1 MRWFAHDLR
10 ATKLRKIAPMY
21 LNMLCAA
28 SGGKTNGDGSISSPP
43 QGYTNVFPSFPSKEV
58 RCFSQPHYKNNN
70 HFFLTPFLCVF
81 FGFLATPNPGP
92 FWWLPLIH
100 YELGQPRN
108 SQNGGMRFPARFFR
122 VGSWNFDTW
131 SACVLQVCPKLSLLD
146 YYFFVRNPYICK
158 FWDMIFE
165 ENVKNKNKNPKG
177 SVLGTLGIHM
187 RITCQNCNFQ
197 LEKPRGKS
205 HFSIWAQTL
214 GAGRSGIY
222 RKMRGFTDRTVVHV
236 LYSVLH
242 CSVAAAERLAA
253 VLCSSFVSVSGA
265 SASASASV
273 SVRFWFRR
281 KKKSFIPFFSLL

>member
-1 MRWFAHDLR
+1 
-10 ATKLRKIAPMY
+10 
-21 LNMLCAA
+21 
-28 SGGKTNGDGSISSPP
+28 
-43 QGYTNVFPSFPSKEV
+43 
-58 RCFSQPHYKNNN
+58 
-70 HFFLTPFLCVF
+70 
-81 FGFLATPNPGP
+81 
-92 FWWLPLIH
+92 
-100 YELGQPRN
+100 
-108 SQNGGMRFPARFFR
+108 MRFPARFFR

-205 HFSIWAQTL
+205 HFSVWAQTL

-222 RKMRGFTDRTVVHV
+222 RKMRGLTDRTVV
-236 LYSVLH
+236 
-242 CSVAAAERLAA
+242 AAAGRLAA
-253 VLCSSFVSVSGA
+253 MLCSSFTSMSGA

-273 SVRFWFRR
+273 SVRFRFRP
-281 KKKSFIPFFSLL
+281 KKKSFHPLFLPSLKLI